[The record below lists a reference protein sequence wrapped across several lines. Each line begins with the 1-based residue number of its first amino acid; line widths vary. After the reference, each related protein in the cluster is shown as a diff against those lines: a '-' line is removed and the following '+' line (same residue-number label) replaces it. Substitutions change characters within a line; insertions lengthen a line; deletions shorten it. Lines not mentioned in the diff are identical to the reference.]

1 MTDQELHK
9 LSRKDL
15 LELLVSQ
22 GHEMEK
28 LKEELEKI
36 RADLQKELETAQ
48 NRLQERQLQV
58 EQAGSIAEAA
68 LQVNGVFEAA
78 QAAAK
83 QYLENIRQRSE
94 QAEERCARMESE
106 AREQAELQLQAATR
120 MARKLEEETKRRCE
134 EMEKEAREKSESYWN
149 EVSVRLQS
157 FYQEHQGLKELLS
170 MGGKP

>member
-94 QAEERCARMESE
+94 QAEERCARIES
-106 AREQAELQLQAATR
+106 
-120 MARKLEEETKRRCE
+120 
-134 EMEKEAREKSESYWN
+134 EAREKSESYWN